1 MPPPIDTQKRNYL
14 LLYLEA
20 FLAPFTGIAGAF
32 VGAYAIH
39 LGASNNLIG
48 LMNSLP
54 SLLVVLVSIPFGR
67 IMQTSHRKLFW
78 ALGGIS
84 LYRIG
89 YMLFALAPLFT
100 GTRLDPAV
108 YLVGMFAL
116 VAVPIQFFNIG
127 TVGLMIDLVPDN
139 DRAAIFT
146 NRSLISSL
154 VSIPGVFLAGQWL
167 NRHGFPMNYQVLFL
181 VCGFLAFLNLFAW
194 LGMRFPSHPVPKRQ
208 PVETPLE
215 SEAKPDVTLLAVEA
229 GPLPSA
235 PGIDAPPAKKNSLI
249 LHLQELTH
257 VFRGQP
263 TYTRFMINTLLLNVG
278 MWLVGPLYVLY
289 TVKELGASEAWIGLS
304 STVASISSLIGL
316 MLGRK
321 LVELWGDV
329 ITQRR
334 LVLLLGLYPVL
345 VGLSPSLSIILV
357 VNGIYNLFTPG
368 FSLANYSLSLKAIP
382 SHRREDATAITN
394 TATSIGAAIFPLL
407 GVALSNFLGISLTL
421 ILCGLL
427 ALFGSLSFWIWKIKV
442 D

>member
-1 MPPPIDTQKRNYL
+1 M
-14 LLYLEA
+14 EA
-20 FLAPFTGIAGAF
+20 ALAPFTGIAGAF

-54 SLLVVLVSIPFGR
+54 SLLVIFVSIPFGR

-89 YMLFALAPLFT
+89 YMLFALAPLFI
-100 GTRLDPAV
+100 GSRLDPAV
-108 YLVGMFAL
+108 YFVGMFAL
-116 VAVPIQFFNIG
+116 VAIPIQFYNIG

-146 NRSLISSL
+146 NRSIISSL
-154 VSIPGVFLAGQWL
+154 ISIPGVFLAGIWL
-167 NRHGFPMNYQVLFL
+167 NRHGFPANYQVLFV

-194 LGMRFPSHPVPKRQ
+194 LGMRFPKHPAVNTQPLVSHADGQSSQTIEISTSVENSPGPV
-208 PVETPLE
+208 
-215 SEAKPDVTLLAVEA
+215 
-229 GPLPSA
+229 G
-235 PGIDAPPAKKNSLI
+235 KNSLI
-249 LHLQELTH
+249 GHLQELTH

-263 TYTRFMINTLLLNVG
+263 TYTRFMINTLLLNIG

-304 STVASISSLIGL
+304 STVASISSLVGL
-316 MLGRK
+316 LLGRK
-321 LVELWGDV
+321 LVERWGDV
-329 ITQRR
+329 LAQRR
-334 LVLLLGLYPVL
+334 LVLLLGLYPIL
-345 VGLSPSLSIILV
+345 VGLSPSLSVILV

-368 FSLANYSLSLKAIP
+368 YSLANYSLSLKAIP
-382 SHRREDATAITN
+382 SHRREDATAMTN
-394 TATSIGAAIFPLL
+394 TATSIGAALFPLL
-407 GVALSNFLGISLTL
+407 GVALSNTLGISMTL

-442 D
+442 